1 MKLQI
6 CPFRAYYGKV
16 GIGMNIEM
24 MGVMVSFNN
33 DCEYVEI
40 AEKMGDFFNKVL
52 KTKVHDWNVIEVDLE
67 WTGDV
72 HMDTEDVDALY
83 DVSDLSFRVM
93 DNIENL
99 IEQCKD
105 YLNLWSH
112 LVSDEDTLSYI
123 ATGYEWMKI
132 SDTLQVAEK
141 LKDKLDDTIGDFQK
155 KWEL

>member
-1 MKLQI
+1 
-6 CPFRAYYGKV
+6 
-16 GIGMNIEM
+16 MNIEM
-24 MGVMVSFNN
+24 MNVMVSFNS
-33 DCEYVEI
+33 DCEYIEI

-52 KTKVHDWNVIEVDLE
+52 KNKVHDWNVIEVDME

-72 HMDTEDVDALY
+72 HMDTKDVDALY

-93 DNIENL
+93 DNIEHL

-105 YLNLWSH
+105 YLKLWSH
-112 LVSDEDTLSYI
+112 LVNDEDTLSYI

-132 SDTLQVAEK
+132 SDTLQVAER
-141 LKDKLDDTIGDFQK
+141 LKDELDDAIGDFQK